1 MWRCSCVSLNLS
13 PEIVGAILAEFL
25 RDLTATFNQLATPWT
40 AVRILVG
47 AIEDRS
53 GVGEKFAKPV
63 DHQAFQIASRYPPA
77 ARTGPSRSGDE
88 GSRNIL
94 PIARSLL
101 DRMGWR
107 QALAGFV
114 KNHAGQQAGVACARS
129 RCPLNPVC
137 GQHGLHIVPQWL
149 VDNRRL
155 FSGIGIAFVGYLAAV
170 KTVLKDQIKC
180 PAGERLAP
188 IFGAVGPR
196 SALAL
201 DPGVRKRV
209 PQRVNRLER
218 EIAPVDLD
226 NNAGLGVVD
235 NELAVFDIV
244 PEGRHAAHPH
254 ALFLGG

>member
-88 GSRNIL
+88 GGRNIV

-107 QALAGFV
+107 QALAGLI
-114 KNHAGQQAGVACARS
+114 KNHAAQQAGVACARS
-129 RCPLNPVC
+129 RCPW
-137 GQHGLHIVPQWL
+137 HGKTMIGLAQFMPCCFRSSDYHGN
-149 VDNRRL
+149 NRPPRPD
-155 FSGIGIAFVGYLAAV
+155 AAV
-170 KTVLKDQIKC
+170 GSNIHR
-180 PAGERLAP
+180 PFSSR
-188 IFGAVGPR
+188 I
-196 SALAL
+196 SS
-201 DPGVRKRV
+201 
-209 PQRVNRLER
+209 
-218 EIAPVDLD
+218 
-226 NNAGLGVVD
+226 
-235 NELAVFDIV
+235 
-244 PEGRHAAHPH
+244 
-254 ALFLGG
+254 